1 MLLAPLLALSMLA
14 ADPAAPA
21 GSASAPPA
29 APPAASP
36 AVSNARPDDL
46 PPGAPADDFG
56 LVAWCFGALGEYLSI
71 YDDITPD
78 LKAIDKIWGTPV
90 VEDRPYTADMAAARL
105 AEQRFAA
112 AMDAAEKA
120 SAQPLGQYGLDSI
133 AKGRSI
139 WSMVRLKSRRNLVDA
154 WLFWGVPE
162 RCETTSKALAARASL
177 LGQAMAGAAPAVDS
191 PAKPARE
198 PTDPR

>member
-1 MLLAPLLALSMLA
+1 MLLAPLLALSLFA

-21 GSASAPPA
+21 GASSAPPA
-29 APPAASP
+29 AAA
-36 AVSNARPDDL
+36 AVARPDDL
-46 PPGAPADDFG
+46 PPGAPPDDFG

-90 VEDRPYTADMAAARL
+90 VEDKPYTADMAAARL

-112 AMDAAEKA
+112 AMDAAERA
-120 SAQPLGQYGLDSI
+120 SAQPIGQYGLDSI

-162 RCETTSKALAARASL
+162 RCETTAKALNARANL
-177 LGQAMAGAAPAVDS
+177 LGQAMAGAGGAVDS

-198 PTDPR
+198 PANPR

>member
-21 GSASAPPA
+21 GASSAPPA
-29 APPAASP
+29 AAA
-36 AVSNARPDDL
+36 ADARPDDL

-90 VEDRPYTADMAAARL
+90 VEDKPYTADMAAARL
-105 AEQRFAA
+105 AEKRFAA

-120 SAQPLGQYGLDSI
+120 SAQPIGQYGLDSI

-154 WLFWGVPE
+154 WLFWGVPD
-162 RCETTSKALAARASL
+162 RCETTSKALTARANL
-177 LGQAMAGAAPAVDS
+177 LGQAMAGAGPAVES

-198 PTDPR
+198 PADPR